1 MNATAAINAMRSA
14 AIALRALS
22 RVPAQAAEDASRELE
37 AVLRDQHGE
46 EVDPYGNPWAPLA
59 ESTIK
64 RKGGDSRILRR
75 TDRMLDELSIRPS
88 PGAGLTLT
96 FGAPYAAFHQVGTK
110 DMPARRLLPIA
121 AMPKAWSDAI
131 KRALDARFKKWA
143 DDAGPI
149 SNGGARG

>member
-1 MNATAAINAMRSA
+1 MNARAAIAAMRSS

-37 AVLRDQHGE
+37 TVLRDQHGA
-46 EVDPYGNPWAPLA
+46 EVDPYDRPWAPLEA
-59 ESTIK
+59 STIK

-75 TDRMLDELSIRPS
+75 TDTMLDDLSIRPS

-121 AMPKAWSDAI
+121 AMPKAWGDAI
-131 KRALDARFKKWA
+131 KRALDARFQKWA
-143 DDAGPI
+143 E
-149 SNGGARG
+149 GARG